1 MLGAERPGGA
11 WDEGVARRLEAT
23 ETEPEGNDRDLID
36 QLEAMGER
44 GMADMG
50 EMQMPLPE
58 NTLRLLLERRQTG
71 DLPRTGADLVS
82 YWKREKLIGTRPES
96 ADSSA
101 HARRLREKAERRRG
115 A

>member
-1 MLGAERPGGA
+1 MTISIELPDKLQMELVTEAGRLG
-11 WDEGVARRLEAT
+11 LS
-23 ETEPEGNDRDLID
+23 
-36 QLEAMGER
+36 
-44 GMADMG
+44 
-50 EMQMPLPE
+50 LPE
-58 NTLRLLLERRQTG
+58 YTLRLLLERRQTG